1 MHTANFRADTKE
13 SNSKISTTGA
23 LGKVR
28 KHNRVKSQKTDSP
41 WTVKERNREQ
51 RFKKIE
57 NKCGRC

>member
-28 KHNRVKSQKTDSP
+28 KHNRVKSQKTDGP

-51 RFKKIE
+51 RFKK
-57 NKCGRC
+57 